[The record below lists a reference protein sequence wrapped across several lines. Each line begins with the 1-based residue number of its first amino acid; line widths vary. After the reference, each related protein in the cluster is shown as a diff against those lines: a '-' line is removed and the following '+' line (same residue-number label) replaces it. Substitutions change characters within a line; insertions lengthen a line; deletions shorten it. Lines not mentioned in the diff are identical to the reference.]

1 MNSRLYR
8 YLRILACVPLLA
20 GGGHVHADAA
30 KAGRFYEDALV
41 RFQGNDV
48 PGAIIQLK
56 NALQQDRDMLA
67 AHLLLAKAY
76 LSSGDVGPAEVEFK
90 EALRLGADREVVVVP
105 LAQIYLM
112 QGRYQLLI
120 DSIKPD
126 GLSLPAKVDV
136 LSLRGTALGNVGKS
150 IDATR
155 SFEEA
160 RALDPLSPVPLLAEV
175 PRLIAGGELD
185 VARVRAERVVEL
197 APDLAAAHNALASVK
212 HAAGDLAGALAG
224 YEKAISLQPGFV
236 DAVVARAGILIDL
249 SRDAE
254 AVSTLAVLD
263 TASEPRVRYLQAL
276 LATRRGDATAAS
288 RYMEEAAGLVDA
300 LPSEWLA
307 TQEQIL
313 MVGALAHYSGR
324 QYEKARKY
332 LEALTGRYPRNIGA
346 RRLLAAV
353 LVDMGEYPRAATLL
367 DQVLRDLPD
376 DPQTLHLLGRVQL
389 AQKRYARATELFE
402 RALAAGGRS
411 SELQAS
417 LGASRLGQGERAA
430 GISNLK
436 AAFEHNPQD
445 LGVAV
450 TLANLLVR
458 EGQKPDAL
466 AVATRVVEALPDD
479 PSAHNL
485 FGLIK
490 ASTGD
495 AEGARQAYVEAVRK
509 SPGFMPAQLNLIRAD
524 IEAGRLDEARSLLD
538 TLLRKN
544 KRDGIAMYEM
554 AMLEQRAGR
563 HAEASRW
570 VERAAA
576 ERPNDVRIVL
586 GLVELR
592 SAAGDRVG
600 AREAAYGL
608 ALRRKGDL
616 GVMAALA
623 NTEIAAGDLRSAQQT
638 LREITALAEF
648 DATALVRIGYL
659 QLAAANPDAAVYAA
673 RKAMQ
678 GRPADLAAM
687 ALMVQAER
695 MRKDS
700 PAVDSALQALR
711 KQHPGSSIGM
721 RLAGDVAM
729 DRGQPAQAV
738 ERYRQAFELQPDF
751 DLVTRLASAHVLL
764 GKPEQGAVWV
774 RRWLQRA
781 PDDMSAYSVL
791 AELEMRKGD
800 WVAARRGY
808 EKVVASGR
816 FDARTL
822 NNLANVL
829 IHLGEGDPVA
839 LAQQA
844 LAMAPGDV
852 AIVDT
857 LGWALARAGRYDEAI
872 RHLRDARLR
881 APQDAEIRWHLG
893 FALARQGRADEA
905 RAELQAALQDG
916 ALSAWTNEARELLKK
931 L

>member
-1 MNSRLYR
+1 MNSRLRR
-8 YLRILACVPLLA
+8 YLRILACLPLLA
-20 GGGHVHADAA
+20 GGIPAHADAA

-105 LAQIYLM
+105 LGQIYLM

-120 DSIKPD
+120 DSVKPD
-126 GLSLPAKVDV
+126 GLPLPIKVDV
-136 LSLRGTALGNVGKS
+136 LSLRGTALGHIGKS
-150 IDATR
+150 IDSAR

-175 PRLIAGGELD
+175 PRLIAGGQLD
-185 VARVRAERVVEL
+185 VARTRAEQAVAL
-197 APDLAAAHNALASVK
+197 APDLAAAHNIVASVK
-212 HAAGDLAGALAG
+212 HASGDLAGALEG
-224 YEKAISLQPGFV
+224 YEKAVSLQPGFV

-254 AVSTLAVLD
+254 ASGALDSLGST
-263 TASEPRVRYLQAL
+263 SEPRVRYLQAL
-276 LATRRGDATAAS
+276 LAMRRGDAVAAS

-332 LEALTGRYPRNIGA
+332 LEVLTSRYSSNLGA
-346 RRLLAAV
+346 RRLLGAV
-353 LVDMGEYPRAATLL
+353 LVDMGEYPRASTLL
-367 DQVLRDLPD
+367 DQVLRELPN
-376 DPQTLHLLGRVQL
+376 DPQTLHLLGRIQL
-389 AQKRYARATELFE
+389 AQKRYTRATDLFE
-402 RALAAGGRS
+402 RAFAAGGRS
-411 SELQAS
+411 GELQAS

-430 GISNLK
+430 GISNLR
-436 AAFEHNPQD
+436 AAFEHSPKD

-458 EGQKPDAL
+458 EGQKPEAL
-466 AVATRVVEALPDD
+466 AVAMRVADALPDD
-479 PSAHNL
+479 PAAHNL
-485 FGLIK
+485 LGLIK
-490 ASTGD
+490 AASGD
-495 AEGARQAYVEAVRK
+495 AEGARQAYREAVRRA
-509 SPGFMPAQLNLIRAD
+509 PDFMPAQLNLVRAD
-524 IEAGRLDEARSLLD
+524 IEAGRFDEARSVLD
-538 TLLRKN
+538 GLLRKN

-554 AMLEQRAGR
+554 GMLELRAGR

-570 VERAAA
+570 IERAAA
-576 ERPNDVRIVL
+576 ERPSDARIVL
-586 GLVELR
+586 GLVEMR
-592 SAAGDRVG
+592 TAAGDKAG

-608 ALRRKGDL
+608 VLRRKGDL
-616 GVMAALA
+616 GVMAALV
-623 NTEIAAGDLRSAQQT
+623 NTEIAVGDLRSARQT
-638 LREITALAEF
+638 LREMTVLAEF
-648 DATALVRIGYL
+648 DAAALVRIGYL
-659 QLAAANPDAAVYAA
+659 QLAAESPDAAVYAA

-678 GRPADLAAM
+678 GRPDDLAAM
-687 ALMVQAER
+687 ALMVEAER
-695 MRKDS
+695 ARRDG
-700 PAVDSALQALR
+700 PAIDSALQALR
-711 KQHPGSSIGM
+711 KQHPGSAIGM

-729 DRGQPAQAV
+729 DRGLHAQAA
-738 ERYRQAFELQPDF
+738 EHYRRAFELQPDF
-751 DLVTRLASAHVLL
+751 DLVTRLASVHVLL
-764 GKPEQGAVWV
+764 GKPENGIAWV
-774 RRWLQRA
+774 HRWLQRE
-781 PDDMSAYSVL
+781 PDDMAARTVL

-800 WVAARRGY
+800 WVAARREY
-808 EKVVASGR
+808 EQIVASGR
-816 FDARTL
+816 VDAATL

-829 IHLGEGDPVA
+829 IHLGEGDPVV

-844 LAMAPGDV
+844 LTMAPSNV

-893 FALARQGRADEA
+893 FALARQGRTDEA
-905 RAELQAALQDG
+905 RTELQAALQGG
-916 ALSAWTNEARELLKK
+916 ARSAWMEEARLLLKQ